1 MLSRAQAMS
10 AKLILRAEIRKKP
23 LPVVALQAI
32 KTGLWRY
39 YGQKHAPVRGC
50 FAALQRHPAPVRGE
64 NAEMKQQIL
73 TMKKYKNIHIGAI
86 ATFYIISLLLRLISL
101 YVVNKFPSIE
111 TNNALQIL
119 AALATGLGPAIGA
132 LVAMFVF
139 KRKTEYTLIG
149 KSVWKSIATIVVPC
163 IVFGIIGGWNMGVIC
178 FWAFAYGLLEE
189 YGWRG
194 FLQYELRNLPV
205 WQYVL
210 IITVMWFLWHLDL
223 NLRSVLPFFLLLL
236 FASWGI
242 GKVVSD
248 THSLLLCA
256 AFHGIVNFSK
266 HGLLD
271 DTTCLIAFIC
281 IIIFWIVIWYFVK
294 LPRSKS
300 SET

>member
-1 MLSRAQAMS
+1 MQPNIEFYKSKFS
-10 AKLILRAEIRKKP
+10 
-23 LPVVALQAI
+23 
-32 KTGLWRY
+32 
-39 YGQKHAPVRGC
+39 
-50 FAALQRHPAPVRGE
+50 
-64 NAEMKQQIL
+64 MKQNL
-73 TMKKYKNIHIGAI
+73 CYKNIHIGAI
-86 ATFYIISLLLRLISL
+86 ATFYIIALLVRLITL
-101 YVVNKFPSIE
+101 YVVNKYPSIE
-111 TNNALQIL
+111 TNYALRVS

-132 LVAMFVF
+132 LVAMFIF

-149 KSVWKSIATIVVPC
+149 KSAWKSIATIVIPC
-163 IVFGIIGGWNMGVIC
+163 IVFGIIGGWDLGVVC

-242 GKVVSD
+242 GKVATD
-248 THSLLLCA
+248 THSLLFCA

-266 HGLLD
+266 HGLLS
-271 DTTCLIAFIC
+271 DTTYLVAFFCIIAFW
-281 IIIFWIVIWYFVK
+281 IIIWYLWTGK
-294 LPRSKS
+294 RWGQAQANSI
-300 SET
+300 

>member
-1 MLSRAQAMS
+1 
-10 AKLILRAEIRKKP
+10 
-23 LPVVALQAI
+23 
-32 KTGLWRY
+32 
-39 YGQKHAPVRGC
+39 
-50 FAALQRHPAPVRGE
+50 
-64 NAEMKQQIL
+64 MKQNL
-73 TMKKYKNIHIGAI
+73 CYKNIHIGAI
-86 ATFYIISLLLRLISL
+86 ATFYIIALLVRLISL
-101 YVVNKFPSIE
+101 HVVSKIPSTIE
-111 TNNALQIL
+111 TNFALQVP

-132 LVAMFVF
+132 LVAMLVF
-139 KRKTEYTLIG
+139 KRKTEYTLLG
-149 KSVWKSIATIVVPC
+149 KSVWKSLATIAIPC
-163 IVFGIIGGWNMGVIC
+163 IVFGTIGGWKLGVTLLA
-178 FWAFAYGLLEE
+178 AFAYGLLEE

-194 FLQYELRNLPV
+194 FLQYELKNLPV
-205 WQYVL
+205 WQYLL
-210 IITVMWFLWHLDL
+210 IITVMWFLWHLDF
-223 NLRSVLPFFLLLL
+223 NQRSVLPFFLLLL

-266 HGLLD
+266 HGLLS